1 MERVAS
7 LQDAIIFLERIPR
20 PQAAFQA
27 PIGLG
32 YF

>member
-7 LQDAIIFLERIPR
+7 LQDAIFFKRIPR

-27 PIGLG
+27 TIDLG